1 MVATARDKSV
11 WWRRVVSYAWGYM
24 GTLSALG
31 LLLGVLGIGIY
42 HVFTGDA
49 DSVSVRYYS
58 GLLNP
63 SQAVA
68 PSGVGELYA
77 GPEGVTIPHIRFEY
91 GKDGRVNRLV
101 HLNAE
106 GYVTPL
112 PGSRVAE
119 QRVEYDAGG
128 RVTARRNFDAHGHA
142 VADSAGIATR
152 EFRYNADG
160 RLISRIFRNAEGQK
174 IVPKMP
180 GYAEERIAY
189 DDKGRP
195 LSVQYLDGNGKP
207 IVNAQGECRI
217 SYSYNDDKQEV
228 LRSNYVNDKLTENAG
243 GVATE
248 RMRHTGDGLS
258 THTSWLD
265 AEGKAV
271 AGADANTVS
280 VLAENK
286 PSENLRRTRYC
297 GDDGLMRSNSRIWA
311 EHLVRTTPDGNVVW
325 ECFNG
330 ADGLPCR
337 NEALGY
343 AERLCEYGADGM
355 LAREYFWDAGGQ
367 PSECYEKR
375 HSAHGSAQH
384 VISLHRDGSTELA
397 RTR

>member
-1 MVATARDKSV
+1 MVATARDNSV
-11 WWRRVVSYAWGYM
+11 WWRRIVSYAWGYM

-31 LLLGVLGIGIY
+31 LLLGVLGMGIY
-42 HVFTGDA
+42 HVFTSNA
-49 DSVSVRYYS
+49 DSVNVRYYS

-101 HLNAE
+101 HINAE

-119 QRVEYDAGG
+119 QRVEYDAAG

-142 VADSAGIATR
+142 VADSAGIAAR
-152 EFRYNADG
+152 EFCYNADG
-160 RLISRIFRNAEGQK
+160 RLISRTFRNSEGQK

-180 GYAEERIAY
+180 GYAEARIAY
-189 DDKGRP
+189 DEQGRP
-195 LSVQYLDGNGKP
+195 LSVQYLDGNGQP
-207 IVNAQGECRI
+207 VVNAQGECRI
-217 SYSYNDDKQEV
+217 AYTYNDDKQEV
-228 LRSNYVNDKLTENAG
+228 LRSNYVNDKLTENIK
-243 GVATE
+243 GVATK
-248 RMRHTGDGLS
+248 RTRHTADGLT

-265 AEGKAV
+265 VGGKSV
-271 AGADANTVS
+271 AAADANTVS
-280 VLAENK
+280 VLSENK

-297 GDDGLMRSNSRIWA
+297 GDDGLMRNNSRIWA

-325 ECFNG
+325 ECYNG

-343 AERLCEYGADGM
+343 AERLCEYGEDGM
-355 LAREYFWDAGGQ
+355 LAREYFWDADGQ

-375 HSAHGSAQH
+375 HSSHGSAQH